1 LHRDARSTGDFC
13 MAKIPFRVSPML
25 ATLVDAPFVRP
36 GWIFEEKYDGVR
48 MLAYKEGS
56 HISLISRNAIDRTAR
71 YPQIAQ
77 AIARLKADTLLLD
90 GEVVVFDSKDVSRF
104 QLLQRSK
111 GNPEYAVFDCL
122 YHDGKDLR
130 RQPLWLRRRTL
141 ESLLKPGESLR
152 LSQQVSADGMEAF
165 RTASQRGWEGVIGKD
180 LQSPHE
186 SKRSCYWLKVKVH
199 QQQEFVIGGF
209 TKPEGSRLY
218 FGSLLLGVYEK
229 GSLQFAGKVGT
240 GFDESTLKDLH
251 RRLKSLVQSKSPFA
265 GPAANGRD
273 VTFVKPKLVAQISF
287 TEWTVD
293 DKLRHPVYLGLR
305 DDKSAKEVRR
315 EA

>member
-1 LHRDARSTGDFC
+1 
-13 MAKIPFRVSPML
+13 MPKIPFRVSPML
-25 ATLVDAPFVRP
+25 ATLVDAPFARP
-36 GWIFEEKYDGVR
+36 GWVFEEKYDGVR

-56 HISLISRNAIDRTAR
+56 HISLISRNAINRTVR

-90 GEVVVFDSKDVSRF
+90 GEIVVFDSKDVSRF

-111 GNPEYAVFDCL
+111 GSPEYAVFDCL
-122 YHDGKDLR
+122 YRDGKDFR
-130 RQPLWLRRRTL
+130 QQPLASRRHTL
-141 ESLLKPGESLR
+141 ESLLKPGAILR
-152 LSQQVSADGMEAF
+152 LSQQVSADGIEAF
-165 RTASQRGWEGVIGKD
+165 RVASHRGWEGVVGKD
-180 LQSPHE
+180 LQSPYE
-186 SKRSCYWLKVKVH
+186 SKRSRYWLKVKVH
-199 QQQEFVIGGF
+199 QRQEFVIGGF

-218 FGSLLLGVYEK
+218 FGSLLLGVYRK
-229 GSLQFAGKVGT
+229 GDLQFAGKVGT
-240 GFDESTLKDLH
+240 GFDENTLKELH
-251 RRLKSLVQSKSPFA
+251 RRLRSLVQSRSPFSGA
-265 GPAANGRD
+265 LTDGRD

-287 TEWTVD
+287 AEWTRD

>member
-1 LHRDARSTGDFC
+1 
-13 MAKIPFRVSPML
+13 MAKIPLRISPML
-25 ATLVDAPFVRP
+25 ATLIDAPFRRP

-48 MLAYKEGS
+48 MVAYKQGS

-111 GNPEYAVFDCL
+111 GDPQYAVFDCL
-122 YHDGKDLR
+122 YHDGEDLR
-130 RQPLWLRRRTL
+130 REPLASRRRAL
-141 ESLLKPGESLR
+141 KSVLKPGAFLR
-152 LSQQVSADGMEAF
+152 VSQQVSADGIEAF
-165 RTASQRGWEGVIGKD
+165 RKASHRGWEGVIGKD
-180 LQSPHE
+180 LQSPYE
-186 SKRSCYWLKVKVH
+186 SKRSRYWLKVKVH
-199 QQQEFVIGGF
+199 QRQEFVIGGF

-218 FGSLLLGVYEK
+218 FGSLLLGVYQK
-229 GSLQFAGKVGT
+229 AALQFAGKVGT
-240 GFDESTLKDLH
+240 GFDENALKDLH
-251 RRLKSLVQSKSPFA
+251 HRLKSLAQSKSPFA
-265 GPAANGRD
+265 GPVVDGRD

-287 TEWTVD
+287 TEWTGD

-305 DDKSAKEVRR
+305 DDKKPKEVRR